1 MWIANDPQ
9 DKQIVDSLRGAACRD
24 CSFPFETTKRLGYF
38 EIQEVRSVQRFV
50 AREDAL
56 IDVLPGSRQ
65 EHPIDYGGRIQN
77 NHRASRSSRIKRAE
91 SK

>member
-1 MWIANDPQ
+1 
-9 DKQIVDSLRGAACRD
+9 
-24 CSFPFETTKRLGYF
+24 
-38 EIQEVRSVQRFV
+38 V